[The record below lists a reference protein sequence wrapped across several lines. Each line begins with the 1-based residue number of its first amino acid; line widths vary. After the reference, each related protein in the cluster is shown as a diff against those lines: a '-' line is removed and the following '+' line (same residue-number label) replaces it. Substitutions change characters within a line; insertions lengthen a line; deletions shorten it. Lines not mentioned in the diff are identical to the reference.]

1 MIEKTNW
8 ERKQAETQAVESLE
22 QVRKALLRAANE
34 IEFYQS
40 KLSLAT
46 TQKQKAEVVNWS
58 INYLATGIYPNLRI
72 DQLANAQADLQAT
85 SHH

>member
-22 QVRKALLRAANE
+22 QVRKVLLRAAKE
-34 IEFYQS
+34 IESYES

-72 DQLANAQADLQAT
+72 DQLANAQAQLLAD

>member
-8 ERKQAETQAVESLE
+8 ESKQAENQAVESLE

-85 SHH
+85 SNH